1 MFCVRLPSM
10 ICQWKRSYK
19 SRDRAVMMML
29 KTLCCLCSSDGADPF
44 TNTETQQLSDAQAP
58 SYHLFSA
65 GIKSAESDGVILEQ
79 MCTRSNERHEN
90 DFAHFSRGCKH
101 NRLKEQITRFSQ
113 KAGVLWVLAELFLV
127 DRNVVSSGAADYFT
141 FFQAKLCFS

>member
-1 MFCVRLPSM
+1 
-10 ICQWKRSYK
+10 
-19 SRDRAVMMML
+19 ML
-29 KTLCCLCSSDGADPF
+29 KTLCCLCSSDGAEPF

-79 MCTRSNERHEN
+79 MCTRSNERREN
-90 DFAHFSRGCKH
+90 DFTWCSF
-101 NRLKEQITRFSQ
+101 LTRMQ
-113 KAGVLWVLAELFLV
+113 TQPVERAGVLCVLAELFLV

-141 FFQAKLCFS
+141 FYQTKLCFS